1 MKLFSPTP
9 VMSLMLVLVTA
20 LLTNSFVHNIRS
32 MPFRPYTSL
41 AAVTE
46 VASVEEFDATIKASS
61 ELIVIDYSTTW

>member
-1 MKLFSPTP
+1 MKPFSPLS
-9 VMSLMLVLVTA
+9 VMLVLVVA

-32 MPFRPYTSL
+32 IPFRLSTSL

-46 VASVEEFDATIKASS
+46 VASVEEFDTTIKAST